1 MYLKYSSNFAS
12 NDTYEEFRDGRGTGK
27 GLADFE
33 FCFMRV
39 PMRRE
44 FLKEQSRGGGISD

>member
-33 FCFMRV
+33 FCFY
-39 PMRRE
+39 E
-44 FLKEQSRGGGISD
+44 GTHAEGISKRAEQRGEDF